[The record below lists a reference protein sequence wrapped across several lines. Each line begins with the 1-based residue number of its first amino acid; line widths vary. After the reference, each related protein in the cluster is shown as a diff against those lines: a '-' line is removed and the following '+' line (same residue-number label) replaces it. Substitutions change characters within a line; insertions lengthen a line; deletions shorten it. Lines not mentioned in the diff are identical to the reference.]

1 LSGNWKEQ
9 GRELFKPLGR
19 SLAARGV
26 QPDHLTIA
34 GVCLSLLA
42 ALFLG
47 RGAFFAAGLVLLLAG
62 LCDILDGAVARERGI
77 VTKFG
82 AFLDS
87 TLDRVS
93 EGALYVGL
101 AYFYFTR
108 SQSATV
114 WMRGMFE
121 GSAEWGDAD
130 GPTLGILALATLI
143 LSFLVSYTRA
153 RAEGL
158 GMECK
163 VGIMERPER
172 LLALGAGAILG
183 HRFMP
188 GVLGV
193 VFILTL
199 VTVLQ
204 RVYHVRKLTQTN
216 SA

>member
-1 LSGNWKEQ
+1 
-9 GRELFKPLGR
+9 
-19 SLAARGV
+19 
-26 QPDHLTIA
+26 
-34 GVCLSLLA
+34 
-42 ALFLG
+42 
-47 RGAFFAAGLVLLLAG
+47 
-62 LCDILDGAVARERGI
+62 
-77 VTKFG
+77 
-82 AFLDS
+82 
-87 TLDRVS
+87 VS

-108 SQSATV
+108 TREATV

-130 GPTLGILALATLI
+130 GPTLGVLALATLI
-143 LSFLVSYTRA
+143 LSFLVSYARA

-158 GMECK
+158 GLECK

-172 LLALGAGAILG
+172 VLTLGVGALLG

-193 VFILTL
+193 LFILTL

-204 RVYHVRKLTQTN
+204 RVYHVRKLTQTD